1 MQTDWQETAEALM
14 EDRYREMV
22 YTHRVSEA
30 SRASERLPFAVRLR
44 VFLTGRLDPADL
56 ASLRGERIQRSS
68 ANT

>member
-1 MQTDWQETAEALM
+1 MYAPDWRESADALM

-22 YTHRVSEA
+22 YTRRASEA
-30 SRASERLPFAVRLR
+30 LQASERLPFALRVR

-56 ASLRGERIQRSS
+56 ANLPGMRHSS